1 MATNGFTL
9 NTPYGCDMRIF
20 LQGADGSFEGQD
32 GVIDF
37 ELGDSSP
44 RAVALD
50 DLDGDGDLDILLNAS
65 QQVRL
70 WENTSQIEGRAARV
84 VASPT
89 RGYLTQVIDPKTM
102 PKVALPPLLRERQP
116 EDFEG
121 E

>member
-1 MATNGFTL
+1 MVIHDVVLG
-9 NTPYGCDMRIF
+9 
-20 LQGADGSFEGQD
+20 D
-32 GVIDF
+32 GVQEFTIGRMGNGTSH
-37 ELGDSSP
+37 L
-44 RAVALD
+44 V
-50 DLDGDGDLDILLNAS
+50 
-65 QQVRL
+65 
-70 WENTSQIEGRAARV
+70 NTSQIEGRAARV